1 MSDVEGT
8 SLEALSE
15 FKDGGNL
22 EIVEIQCEKDLQEET
37 PVQYDEDSDYQNV
50 SCMQVVDES
59 GKSNVLDLLNMTLI
73 KCYTAEG
80 ESYRLVTSN
89 AQGNDSETV
98 TCILS
103 NEGDDQEQ
111 FMVVDENN
119 IYLQAEYAEN
129 YENAENDKNDENY
142 ENAENDKN
150 DENYENAEIYENNE
164 NNENNEKSE
173 TNGNDRNPK
182 TATVNQPPSPQW
194 ILEKA
199 KAYQQSKTL
208 LASLQRRQRKG
219 RRRKGELPPPHELLT
234 SPTFKLYLY
243 SCKMCN
249 FKCNAI
255 KELQV
260 HRAAEHIGGIS
271 YRGRNSTIALQCP
284 KCPYRAHTH
293 GQLSKHNTQSH
304 VKRDTG
310 VTYGEAINLD
320 TDEVNAADVLVCGA
334 CGFESPSKEVFRTHI
349 QKEHGAMAC

>member
-1 MSDVEGT
+1 MSDEQGT
-8 SLEALSE
+8 SQEALYE
-15 FKDGGNL
+15 LKDGSNL
-22 EIVEIQCEKDLQEET
+22 EIVELQCEKGLQEET
-37 PVQYDEDSDYQNV
+37 PVLYDANSDYQNV
-50 SCMQVVDES
+50 SCMEIVDES

-80 ESYRLVTSN
+80 ESYRLVASN
-89 AQGNDSETV
+89 SECDDSEAV

-111 FMVVDENN
+111 FVIVDEND
-119 IYLQAEYAEN
+119 IYLQDEYAEN
-129 YENAENDKNDENY
+129 DE
-142 ENAENDKN
+142 
-150 DENYENAEIYENNE
+150 
-164 NNENNEKSE
+164 
-173 TNGNDRNPK
+173 NPK
-182 TATVNQPPSPQW
+182 TETVNQQPSPEW

-199 KAYQQSKTL
+199 KAYQQSKSL
-208 LASLQRRQRKG
+208 LASLQRRESKG

-255 KELQV
+255 KELQA
-260 HRAAEHIGGIS
+260 HRAAEHIGGNS

-293 GQLSKHNTQSH
+293 GQLSKHITQNH
-304 VKRDTG
+304 VKRETD
-310 VTYGEAINLD
+310 VTYSEAINLD

-349 QKEHGAMAC
+349 QTEHGAMAC

>member
-37 PVQYDEDSDYQNV
+37 PVLYDEDGDYQNV

-129 YENAENDKNDENY
+129 YENPENDKLKLTLNLLL
-142 ENAENDKN
+142 
-150 DENYENAEIYENNE
+150 
-164 NNENNEKSE
+164 
-173 TNGNDRNPK
+173 R
-182 TATVNQPPSPQW
+182 
-194 ILEKA
+194 
-199 KAYQQSKTL
+199 TL

-349 QKEHGAMAC
+349 RKEHGAMAC